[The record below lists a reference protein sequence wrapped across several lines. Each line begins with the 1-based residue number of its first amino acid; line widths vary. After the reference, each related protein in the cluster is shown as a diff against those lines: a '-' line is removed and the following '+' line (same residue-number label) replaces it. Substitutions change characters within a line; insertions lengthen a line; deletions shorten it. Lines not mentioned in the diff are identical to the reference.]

1 VTLITPVLSIQSYL
15 GSSSS
20 NGVVKARIPKLE
32 TYLSS
37 VAVVYGS
44 KDINRNKIFADVV
57 RTALLF
63 LDPENK
69 RRQLLSVGADRAS
82 LAQPSRQVT
91 ASPVRSQDQAVSV
104 GSSASSSSS
113 EGTGTDPATA
123 ISPSASSGST
133 ESTIAATPPTPDTSR
148 EPKSLTDSFTSF
160 CSNVSILSF
169 TIAVWLSI
177 CTYLDPLRALQFVL
191 LFMVIHII
199 AFGVFWFG
207 LI

>member
-1 VTLITPVLSIQSYL
+1 
-15 GSSSS
+15 
-20 NGVVKARIPKLE
+20 
-32 TYLSS
+32 LSS

-63 LDPENK
+63 LDPENR
-69 RRQLLSVGADRAS
+69 RRQLLTGGADRAS
-82 LAQPSRQVT
+82 LSSTQQQPQPSRQ
-91 ASPVRSQDQAVSV
+91 AAISPVRSQDQAVSV

-133 ESTIAATPPTPDTSR
+133 ESTIAATPPTHDTGR

-191 LFMVIHII
+191 LFLVIHII